1 MSALE
6 FYQKYVVLSLPV
18 ILTPDGDAGGVT
30 GVDED
35 GGADA
40 VARSDADAM
49 PLLGHA
55 SALWR
60 GSDGDRI
67 LAADYG
73 DVQIAVDHPKEN
85 RNRSSEEMEL
95 KHFLQECV
103 LQLHTVAHR
112 CSTSSNLSA
121 CSCVHCAKLARLYS
135 QVVRRLCRAN

>member
-18 ILTPDGDAGGVT
+18 ILTPNGDAGGF
-30 GVDED
+30 DED
-35 GGADA
+35 GGADTA
-40 VARSDADAM
+40 ARSDADAA

-55 SALWR
+55 STRWR

-85 RNRSSEEMEL
+85 RNRSSEEMGL
-95 KHFLQECV
+95 RHFLQECV
-103 LQLHTVAHR
+103 L
-112 CSTSSNLSA
+112 
-121 CSCVHCAKLARLYS
+121 
-135 QVVRRLCRAN
+135 